1 MNFLKS
7 FFHTDNSTTY
17 LIIRVVLGLVIFYH
31 GGQKLMGWF
40 GGHGF
45 DGTMGFFTE
54 TMGLPWL
61 IAFFIILIEFFGSLL
76 LLVGLGSRLVS
87 ATFIVLLLGIIFT
100 SHLQNGFFMNWG
112 GSQAGEGIEYFLLY
126 LGICISLLFTG
137 SNKFSVDRII
147 ARKMQ

>member
-1 MNFLKS
+1 MKQKLF
-7 FFHTDNSTTY
+7 STADTWE
-17 LIIRVVLGLVIFYH
+17 GLVLRTFAALVMFPH
-31 GGQKLMGWF
+31 GAQKLFGWF
-40 GGHGF
+40 GGYGF
-45 DGTMGFFTE
+45 SGTMGFFTE
-54 TMGLPWL
+54 TMDLPWL
-61 IAFFIILIEFFGSLL
+61 IALFIILIEFFGSLL